1 MNQRIVWPTQRENQ
15 CVKAMKG
22 NWRTII
28 IQPSFSSFCQSCFC
42 RRYSFQRFSTH
53 FSEIDVCIHQLFV
66 KVNLPQFSKSTASWN
81 LRFCDFHW
89 ISKLPMLRA
98 AHCCPIS
105 QIEQTNNTLC
115 QQRNNERVPQ
125 PWQPSSRGT
134 ISTWSRSSGRTLPTF
149 MGTTFNSS
157 DHPDIQYADSA
168 EDASPPAV
176 QGRFKTWGFFVCFCC
191 C

>member
-1 MNQRIVWPTQRENQ
+1 MNQRFVWPTQRENQ

-125 PWQPSSRGT
+125 PWQRSSRGT
-134 ISTWSRSSGRTLPTF
+134 ISTWSRDLVVGTNPTDF
-149 MGTTFNSS
+149 HGYDFQLFRPSRYTVCGLS
-157 DHPDIQYADSA
+157 
-168 EDASPPAV
+168 
-176 QGRFKTWGFFVCFCC
+176 WGCFTSCC
-191 C
+191 PR